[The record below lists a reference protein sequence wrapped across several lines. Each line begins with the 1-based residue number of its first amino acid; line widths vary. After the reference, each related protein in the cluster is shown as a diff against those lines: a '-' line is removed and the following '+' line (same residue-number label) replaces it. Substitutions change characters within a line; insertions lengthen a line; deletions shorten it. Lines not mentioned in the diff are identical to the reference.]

1 MGIFHRGGKAPD
13 GEEKGTAPADADVE
27 MNSPSSA
34 PTAVAEKRR
43 LAGQHVVNE
52 AGLRVTKG
60 IAPDGESG
68 RSWIHP
74 WHFLRICFISSCHAS
89 MCVNILWPFVPAALA
104 VRYARPDL
112 NLIIF
117 ILSYIAMVPS
127 ANLVGFVGQEFSR
140 KLPRVLGVLM
150 ETTFGSIIEIV
161 LFMVLLTQGEYLVIQ
176 AAILGSV
183 LATMLLCLGLCFF
196 VGGLRRNEQTFD
208 EAISEVGN
216 GLLLIAGLGLVV
228 PTAFYNAL
236 QTSSDITPENLK
248 TAVLQISR
256 ITAILLIISYGFYI
270 FFNMRSHHSIYDAI
284 FLKDEHGDADREQDI
299 IKPRLTLTESVLA
312 LAIAVALVTLMA
324 ISLVMEIPHIVENK
338 GVSDLFMGLILVPLV
353 EKAAEHI
360 TAIDEAWDNSMN
372 FALAHILGATI
383 QTALFNAPLAVI
395 VSWGLHRDLD
405 LNFDLFTIVV
415 VILSIIVVGNFLKDL
430 KSNYLEGAL
439 LVIVYIIIAVAA
451 FYYPNPAHHG
461 GAAEGGAAAP
471 AEGH

>member
-1 MGIFHRGGKAPD
+1 M
-13 GEEKGTAPADADVE
+13 
-27 MNSPSSA
+27 
-34 PTAVAEKRR
+34 
-43 LAGQHVVNE
+43 
-52 AGLRVTKG
+52 
-60 IAPDGESG
+60 
-68 RSWIHP
+68 
-74 WHFLRICFISSCHAS
+74 
-89 MCVNILWPFVPAALA
+89 A

-112 NLIIF
+112 SLTIF

-127 ANLVGFVGQEFSR
+127 ANLVGFAGQEFSR

-150 ETTFGSIIEIV
+150 ETTFGSIVEIV

-176 AAILGSV
+176 AAILGSI
-183 LATMLLCLGLCFF
+183 LATMLLCLGLFF
-196 VGGLRRNEQTFD
+196 FAGGLRRNKQIFD

-228 PTAFYNAL
+228 PTAFYNAF
-236 QTSSDITPENLK
+236 QGNTDITTDNLK
-248 TAVLQISR
+248 VAVLQISR

-284 FLKDEHGDADREQDI
+284 FLKDEHGDADREHDI
-299 IKPRLTLTESVLA
+299 IKPKLTLTESVFA
-312 LAIAVALVTLMA
+312 LA
-324 ISLVMEIPHIVENK
+324 ISLVMEIPHIVENN
-338 GVSDLFMGLILVPLV
+338 GISDLFMGLILVPLV

-372 FALAHILGATI
+372 LALAHVLGATI
-383 QTALFNAPLAVI
+383 QTALFNAPLAVV
-395 VSWGLHRDLD
+395 VSWGLHRELD
-405 LNFDLFTIVV
+405 LNFDLFTVVV
-415 VILSIIVVGNFLKDL
+415 VILSIIVVGNFLKDC

-461 GAAEGGAAAP
+461 EAAEGEAAAP

>member
-1 MGIFHRGGKAPD
+1 MAIFHRSSKPD
-13 GEEKGTAPADADVE
+13 EEEKGTAPADADVE
-27 MNSPSSA
+27 MNSPSSTPA
-34 PTAVAEKRR
+34 AVAEKRR
-43 LAGQHVVNE
+43 FPGHHVVNE

-74 WHFLRICFISSCHAS
+74 WHFLRICFISTCRAS
-89 MCVNILWPFVPAALA
+89 MYVNILWPFVPAALA

-112 NLIIF
+112 SVVIF

-127 ANLVGFVGQEFSR
+127 ANLVGFAGQEFSR

-150 ETTFGSIIEIV
+150 ETTFGSIVEIV
-161 LFMVLLTQGEYLVIQ
+161 LFMVLLTQGEYHVIQ
-176 AAILGSV
+176 AAILGSI

-196 VGGLRRNEQTFD
+196 AGGLRRDEQTFD

-236 QTSSDITPENLK
+236 QSSTIAPEVLDSS
-248 TAVLQISR
+248 VLQISR

-284 FLKDEHGDADREQDI
+284 FLKDEHGDTDRHNDI
-299 IKPRLTLTESVLA
+299 IKPKLTLTESIIA
-312 LAIAVALVTLMA
+312 LAISITLVTLMA
-324 ISLVMEIPHIVENK
+324 IFLVMEIPYIVEHN
-338 GVSDLFMGLILVPLV
+338 GISDLFMGLILVPLV

-360 TAIDEAWDNSMN
+360 TAIDEAWDNTMN
-372 FALAHILGATI
+372 LALAHVLGATI
-383 QTALFNAPLAVI
+383 QTALFNAPLAV
-395 VSWGLHRDLD
+395 VVGWGLGRELN

-415 VILSIIVVGNFLKDL
+415 VILSIIVVGNFLKDR

-451 FYYPNPAHHG
+451 FYYPNLEAHAG
-461 GAAEGGAAAP
+461 GAEGGAEAP